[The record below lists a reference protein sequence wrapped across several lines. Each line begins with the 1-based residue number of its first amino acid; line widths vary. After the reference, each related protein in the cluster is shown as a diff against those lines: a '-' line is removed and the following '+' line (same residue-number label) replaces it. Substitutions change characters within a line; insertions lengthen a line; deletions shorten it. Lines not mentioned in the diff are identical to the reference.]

1 MTSRGNLHYRY
12 TMAVLL
18 MLWAV
23 AVPVAAEPRSSPIEA
38 LEQAAWI
45 EMGDGHHVIHVFSD
59 PNCPYCADL
68 YRTLKGLMEQ
78 RNLRVR
84 WLPVAVV
91 DATSAGKAAAWLQA
105 DDPLTT
111 LDVSKT
117 GFEPGIGGGV
127 HEDVPSAD
135 TERRL
140 AENHRLLVRV
150 AIPVVPTMLVMDRDG
165 ELKVFQGSLS
175 PLALGRIFDHL
186 H

>member
-1 MTSRGNLHYRY
+1 MTSRGNLHYGY
-12 TMAVLL
+12 TMAALL
-18 MLWAV
+18 LLWAG
-23 AVPVAAEPRSSPIEA
+23 AVPVAAESRFSPMEA
-38 LEQAAWI
+38 LEQATWI
-45 EMGDGHHVIHVFSD
+45 EMGDGRQVIHVFTD

-68 YRTLKGLMEQ
+68 YRTLKGLMEP
-78 RNLRVR
+78 RDLRVR

-105 DDPLTT
+105 DDPLGT

-117 GFEPGIGGGV
+117 SFEPGVGGRV
-127 HEDVPSAD
+127 REDVPSGD

-140 AENHRLLVRV
+140 AENHRLLAQF
-150 AIPVVPTMLVMDRDG
+150 AIPVVPTMLVMGRDG

>member
-1 MTSRGNLHYRY
+1 MTSRGKPGYGY
-12 TMAVLL
+12 TIAVLL
-18 MLWAV
+18 MVWAG
-23 AVPVAAEPRSSPIEA
+23 AAPVAAEPRSSPIET
-38 LEQAAWI
+38 LEQATWI
-45 EMGDGHHVIHVFSD
+45 EMGDGHHLIHVFTD

-68 YRTLKGLMEQ
+68 YRSLKGLMEQ
-78 RNLRVR
+78 WDLRVR

-105 DDPLTT
+105 DDPLET
-111 LDVSKT
+111 LDISKT
-117 GFEPGIGGGV
+117 GFEPGIGGDV
-127 HEDVPSAD
+127 HEDVPTAD

-140 AENHRLLVRV
+140 AENHRLLARF

-186 H
+186 Y